1 MAETNDYDIDEC
13 GGVACAFL
21 QNLFRL
27 LSPQKLPYPCRMPA
41 IIQYNADT
49 HLKNE

>member
-1 MAETNDYDIDEC
+1 MAETNDYNIDEC

-27 LSPQKLPYPCRMPA
+27 LSPRKLPHSSY
-41 IIQYNADT
+41 
-49 HLKNE
+49 HLVQCWYSPEK